1 MLINNYM
8 IYLYIKTHNVTGLKY
23 LGKTT
28 QDPYK
33 YKGSGKR
40 WTNHINKHGNN
51 VITEIVG
58 KFNTNEELKN
68 FSEKLSEQLDIVNSA
83 NWANLMPENGTGGD
97 TSKYINYS
105 NINHGK
111 GHTYEERYG
120 VEKALKLKQLR
131 SKKLSET
138 RKGKTYEEIHGVEMA
153 EHLRKKRSK
162 DRSKY
167 NTGRTHANSTK
178 EKIRQRAI
186 GRIQSR
192 CSCIICQTE
201 ISINNI
207 SSHYRVHLSLERPL
221 K

>member
-1 MLINNYM
+1 MLINIYM
-8 IYLYIKTHNVTGLKY
+8 IYLYIKTHNTTGLKY

-51 VITEIVG
+51 VTTEVVG
-58 KFNTNEELKN
+58 VFDTNEELRK
-68 FSEKLSEQLDIVNSA
+68 FSEKLSESLDIVNSA
-83 NWANLMPENGTGGD
+83 NWANLMPESGTGGN
-97 TSKYINYS
+97 TSRYINYT

-111 GHTYEERYG
+111 GQTYEERYG
-120 VEKALKLKQLR
+120 VEKALYLKQLR

-138 RKGKTYEEIHGVEMA
+138 RKGKTYREIHGVEEA
-153 EHLRKKRSK
+153 ERLRRQRSE

-167 NTGRTHANSTK
+167 NTGRTHDSLTK
-178 EKIRQRAI
+178 EKIRQQAI

-192 CSCIICQTE
+192 CSCIICRTE

-207 SSHYRVHLSLERPL
+207 SSHYKVHLLLERPL